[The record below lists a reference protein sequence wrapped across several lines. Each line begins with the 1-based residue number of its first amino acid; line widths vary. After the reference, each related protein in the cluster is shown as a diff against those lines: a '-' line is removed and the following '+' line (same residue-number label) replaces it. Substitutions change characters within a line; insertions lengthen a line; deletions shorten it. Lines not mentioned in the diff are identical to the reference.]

1 MLTLNLPNTGIYIL
15 HQLTDD
21 AYIFFSLVSDLSIR
35 IATSSLGTCME
46 GREHVEAAWDG
57 VGASVVYLPCHVP

>member
-21 AYIFFSLVSDLSIR
+21 AYIFFSLVFDLSIR
-35 IATSSLGTCME
+35 IPTSSLGTCME
-46 GREHVEAAWDG
+46 GRENVEEACDG
-57 VGASVVYLPCHVP
+57 VDGSEVYFPYRLP